1 VAGLMKWLIAILTAF
16 FQALLPWL
24 AKEARPTAGD
34 ASQDKTTG
42 DKLRDKVRKHW
53 KDTP

>member
-1 VAGLMKWLIAILTAF
+1 MKWLIAILTAF

-34 ASQDKTTG
+34 ASQDKATG
-42 DKLRDKVRKHW
+42 DKLRKKVRRHW
-53 KDTP
+53 GEKP